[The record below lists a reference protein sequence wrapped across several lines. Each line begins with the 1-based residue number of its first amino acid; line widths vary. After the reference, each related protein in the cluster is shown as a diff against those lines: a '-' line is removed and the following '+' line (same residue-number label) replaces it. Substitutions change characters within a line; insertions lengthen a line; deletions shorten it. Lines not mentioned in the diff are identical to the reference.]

1 MLRLID
7 TSVSKSN
14 AKTVDAA
21 RAAWCEFKAS
31 VNADTETVD
40 EATLCFFVV
49 WMYNQVK
56 RKKSPFARITAPLSP
71 PPIIIPRRFSPD
83 TATKY
88 LGAVVRYFHR
98 HGVHLDTSS
107 SWALSQLKRAYRK
120 RPDNA
125 VTARQPLLPI
135 TNGVVA
141 QLRPTFDF
149 GRLAECCVYAVLTA
163 GVGSLFRLG
172 ELTSARP
179 GDAFPL
185 RRHLSFT
192 SPSEATLHLPN
203 SKTDTTGRGV
213 DVPLVCNGTA
223 TSSLHAMRQY
233 LGVNESYVGPL
244 DNGHRPLFRM
254 PSLSEVSVPL
264 SRGTFLSRLRQ
275 ALDSAGLNPAS
286 YSGHSMRKGGAQSLF
301 DAGVSTADIACA
313 GRWSMR
319 STSIRLYRTITP
331 HMRAHWARL
340 AAAGSLSPPHRLIDF
355 EDLHD

>member
-1 MLRLID
+1 ML
-7 TSVSKSN
+7 SVCLS
-14 AKTVDAA
+14 A
-21 RAAWCEFKAS
+21 CLS
-31 VNADTETVD
+31 V
-40 EATLCFFVV
+40 
-49 WMYNQVK
+49 W
-56 RKKSPFARITAPLSP
+56 
-71 PPIIIPRRFSPD
+71 
-83 TATKY
+83 
-88 LGAVVRYFHR
+88 
-98 HGVHLDTSS
+98 
-107 SWALSQLKRAYRK
+107 
-120 RPDNA
+120 
-125 VTARQPLLPI
+125 
-135 TNGVVA
+135 
-141 QLRPTFDF
+141 
-149 GRLAECCVYAVLTA
+149 LAECCVYAVLTA

-185 RRHLSFT
+185 RRHLSFM

-233 LGVNESYVGPL
+233 LGVDESYVGPL
-244 DNGHRPLFRM
+244 DNGHRPLFMM
-254 PSLSEVSVPL
+254 PSLSRVSVPL

-313 GRWSMR
+313 GRWSKR

>member
-1 MLRLID
+1 MLLRRLD
-7 TSVSKSN
+7 VQPSQAQEVPVRARHRPAVS
-14 AKTVDAA
+14 
-21 RAAWCEFKAS
+21 
-31 VNADTETVD
+31 
-40 EATLCFFVV
+40 
-49 WMYNQVK
+49 
-56 RKKSPFARITAPLSP
+56 APHRHS
-71 PPIIIPRRFSPD
+71 RFPPD

-141 QLRPTFDF
+141 QLRPAFDF

-185 RRHLSFT
+185 RRHLSFM

-203 SKTDTTGRGV
+203 R
-213 DVPLVCNGTA
+213 
-223 TSSLHAMRQY
+223 
-233 LGVNESYVGPL
+233 
-244 DNGHRPLFRM
+244 
-254 PSLSEVSVPL
+254 
-264 SRGTFLSRLRQ
+264 
-275 ALDSAGLNPAS
+275 
-286 YSGHSMRKGGAQSLF
+286 
-301 DAGVSTADIACA
+301 
-313 GRWSMR
+313 
-319 STSIRLYRTITP
+319 
-331 HMRAHWARL
+331 
-340 AAAGSLSPPHRLIDF
+340 
-355 EDLHD
+355 

>member
-7 TSVSKSN
+7 TSVSNSN
-14 AKTVDAA
+14 AKTINAA

-31 VNADTETVD
+31 VNADTESVD

-56 RKKSPFARITAPLSP
+56 HGKTPFLRISSSSSLP
-71 PPIIIPRRFSPD
+71 PAVIPRRFSPD

-88 LGAVVRYFHR
+88 LGAIVRYFHR
-98 HGVHLDTSS
+98 RGVHLDTSS
-107 SWALSQLKRAYRK
+107 VWALQQLKRAYRK

-125 VTARQPLLPI
+125 VFARQPLQPI
-135 TNGVVA
+135 TNSVVA
-141 QLRPTFDF
+141 LLRPTFDF
-149 GRLAECCVYAVLTA
+149 SLLADCCVYAVLTA

-172 ELTSARP
+172 EITSARP

-185 RRHLSFT
+185 RRHLRFV

-213 DVPLVCNGTA
+213 DVPLVCNGTT

-233 LGVNESYVGPL
+233 LGVSDSYVGPL
-244 DNGHRPLFRM
+244 NNSDRPLFIM
-254 PSLSEVSVPL
+254 PSLTRVNVPL

-275 ALDSAGLNPAS
+275 ALGSAGLNPAA

-301 DAGVSTADIACA
+301 DAGVAMADIACA
-313 GRWSMR
+313 GRWSKR

-331 HMRAHWARL
+331 HMRAYGARL
-340 AAAGSLSPPHRLIDF
+340 AAAGNLPPPHRLLDF
-355 EDLHD
+355 EALHD